1 MGIPAYSDLMLPLL
15 QFAGDGRE
23 HHISEAFDPIADYLG
38 LSYEERNEFLPN
50 ANQSVFNYR
59 LHWANTYLKK
69 AGLLRSVSRGVF
81 QITERGLDVLKMNP
95 ISIDR
100 AFLLRFPE
108 FEDFA
113 TNRSR
118 SNKGQVEV
126 APSYSDSEQTPKE
139 LIHSVYQGLREELA
153 EDLVEIIL
161 ASSPAF
167 FEKLVVDLLLAMGY
181 GGSLENA
188 GKTIGRSGDGG
199 LDGYIQ
205 EDKLGLDTIYI
216 QAKRWATDHVVGRP
230 ALQAFVG
237 SLLGAGATKGVFITT
252 SRFSKEASDYVRN
265 IQNLKVILLDGQQ
278 LTQLMIEH
286 NVGVGVEATYV
297 VKKVDRDYFEAD

>member
-38 LSYEERNEFLPN
+38 LSYEERNELLPN
-50 ANQSVFNYR
+50 ANQSIFNYR
-59 LHWANTYLKK
+59 VHWANTYLKK

-81 QITERGLDVLKMNP
+81 QITERGVKVLEMNP
-95 ISIDR
+95 PAIDR
-100 AFLLRFPE
+100 NFLLKYPE
-108 FEDFA
+108 FAEFA
-113 TNRSR
+113 TPSSR
-118 SNKGQVEV
+118 SSKGEIVSEP
-126 APSYSDSEQTPKE
+126 AYSDSEQTPKE

-153 EDLVEIIL
+153 EDLLEIIL

-237 SLLGAGATKGVFITT
+237 SLIGAGATKGVFITT
-252 SRFSKEASDYVRN
+252 SRFSKEASEYARTM
-265 IQNLKVILLDGQQ
+265 QNLKVILLDGQQ

-286 NVGVGVEATYV
+286 DVGVGIEATYI